1 MEEMANMCIL
11 VCWMRSEC
19 DGHGGGSIWE
29 MKAFEVVAV
38 VQAWV
43 GGNKFSSNSDG
54 GRRQFD
60 DDSGVRRQSSSLGTV
75 LVCGKR
81 RLTASGG

>member
-1 MEEMANMCIL
+1 M
-11 VCWMRSEC
+11 
-19 DGHGGGSIWE
+19 
-29 MKAFEVVAV
+29 VAV
-38 VQAWV
+38 VRTSV
-43 GGNKFSSNSDG
+43 GGNKFGGSSNG
-54 GRRQFD
+54 GRRQSD